1 MTNKVFSED
10 AYLTTYQST
19 IVSIEKSDTPSVV
32 LEGTIFY
39 ALSGGQPGDVG
50 YLKIDNKI
58 ANVIDTRF
66 DKDRKTIL
74 HFLEPTAD
82 LSAYQPGQSVSMEI
96 DWERR
101 HRLMRM
107 HSAMHLLCA
116 LIPFPVTGGGV
127 GETESRVEF
136 DMETSDF
143 DKAELSHQ
151 LNNFVAQDLPVDI
164 SFISDEEL
172 DANPEL
178 VRTMSV
184 KPPRGVGQVRM
195 INIGDK
201 VDYQPCGG
209 THVRST
215 GEIGELAVTKIKS
228 KGKQNK
234 RVSLALV
241 SP

>member
-1 MTNKVFSED
+1 MTKKIFSKD
-10 AYLTTYQST
+10 AYLTTHQSK
-19 IVSIEKSDTPSVV
+19 IISIEESNTPAVV
-32 LEGTIFY
+32 LEETIFY

-50 YLKIDNKI
+50 SLSVGGDIVK
-58 ANVIDTRF
+58 VIDTRF

-74 HFLEPTAD
+74 HFLEPGSD
-82 LSAYQPGQSVSMEI
+82 LAAFQPGQTVSMEI
-96 DWERR
+96 DWDRR

-116 LIPFPVTGGGV
+116 LIPYPVTGGGV

-151 LNNFVAQDLPVDI
+151 LNEFVAQDLPIDI
-164 SFISDEEL
+164 SSITDEEL

-184 KPPRGVGQVRM
+184 QPPRGVGQIRM

-209 THVRST
+209 THVKST
-215 GEIGELAVTKIKS
+215 GEIGQLEVTKIKS

-241 SP
+241 DP